1 MAGRYANVEEEVE
14 EVLENDDDGEFE
26 EHEEGLELDGLSDEE
41 GDISFVSV
49 GGDNEEDD
57 KFDLIVGALEDIIMD
72 DEFHDLQRKFAVKA
86 PCHYDDTDENKIIYT
101 ELFGKY
107 TELIEGFLDARLKAT
122 IPDFSMHDFMELLIA
137 REEEMRSSDVFDV
150 LVSCADF
157 TTFKELMLAHK
168 TEMNGVGPQLKLDL
182 DGEEMPDLNLC
193 ITPVSLDESL
203 SLQA

>member
-1 MAGRYANVEEEVE
+1 
-14 EVLENDDDGEFE
+14 
-26 EHEEGLELDGLSDEE
+26 
-41 GDISFVSV
+41 
-49 GGDNEEDD
+49 
-57 KFDLIVGALEDIIMD
+57 MD
-72 DEFHDLQRKFAVKA
+72 DEFHDLQRKFANEHSAVFE
-86 PCHYDDTDENKIIYT
+86 DTDENKIIYT

-168 TEMNGVGPQLKLDL
+168 TEMNGVGPQLKLDVRPVSFFSDEQL

-193 ITPVSLDESL
+193 ITPLRPKGSSF
-203 SLQA
+203 LQ